1 MAQGKQTPRQKMIN
15 LMYLVFIA
23 MMAMQVDRQ
32 VLRSFEGITVTLD
45 DSSKLTADN
54 NQTFYEQIVNKAK
67 EDPDY
72 AAIQGKADQVKS
84 EANKVYDVIEDI
96 RQTLMNEQEYQLPAF
111 GAGEEVETNY

>member
-32 VLRSFEGITVTLD
+32 VLRSFEDITVTLNE
-45 DSSKLTADN
+45 SSKLTDEN
-54 NQTFYEQIVNKAK
+54 NSTFYDQIGNKAK

-72 AAIQGKADQVKS
+72 AAIQDR
-84 EANKVYDVIEDI
+84 ANKVKEESDRAFNVIESLKNQI
-96 RQTLMNEQEYQLPAF
+96 MTAQ
-111 GAGEEVETNY
+111 